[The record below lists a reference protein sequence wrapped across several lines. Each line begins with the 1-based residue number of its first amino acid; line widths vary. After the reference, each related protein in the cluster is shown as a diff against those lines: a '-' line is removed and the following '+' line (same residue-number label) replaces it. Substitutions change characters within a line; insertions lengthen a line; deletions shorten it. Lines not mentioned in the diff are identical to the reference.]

1 MDLNILT
8 IAGLGIIF
16 YACVLKARGGEEDS
30 GTGSWLLILVIG
42 LGITFMDKV

>member
-8 IAGLGIIF
+8 IVGLGIIF
-16 YACVLKARGGEEDS
+16 YACVLKARGEEDS

-42 LGITFMDKV
+42 LGITFMNKV